1 MANRDVLGRAAAGR
15 LGLGLRVRALRSAAG
30 LTLVGLADLCGVS
43 RAYLSDI
50 ERGNRLPA
58 LDVLD
63 KVAAALGLS
72 VVELLAGVYPWGAAE
87 EPTGLGPPPDGR
99 TSAGQA
105 AVGPG

>member
-15 LGLGLRVRALRSAAG
+15 LGLGLRVRALRSASG

-87 EPTGLGPPPDGR
+87 EPAGLGPPPDGR
-99 TSAGQA
+99 VSAGQA